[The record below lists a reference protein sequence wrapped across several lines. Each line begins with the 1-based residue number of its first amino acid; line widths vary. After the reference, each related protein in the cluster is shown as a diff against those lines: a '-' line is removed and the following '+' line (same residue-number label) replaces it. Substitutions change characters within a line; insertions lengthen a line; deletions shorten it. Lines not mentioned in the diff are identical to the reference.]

1 VGVTSSSRCSGI
13 RSISAYPCTPE
24 SRLHPGL
31 TAHAVRAIVDRP
43 DLRGVVLEAYGAG
56 NGPTDAWFIDPLR
69 SAVDRG
75 VTVVVTTQC
84 RAGSVI
90 GGLYATGSA
99 LLATGA
105 IPGGDMTFEAAV
117 TKLMVLVDRHQPDDV
132 RQLMQEDL
140 AGELTAT
147 SR

>member
-1 VGVTSSSRCSGI
+1 
-13 RSISAYPCTPE
+13 
-24 SRLHPGL
+24 
-31 TAHAVRAIVDRP
+31 
-43 DLRGVVLEAYGAG
+43 
-56 NGPTDAWFIDPLR
+56 
-69 SAVDRG
+69 
-75 VTVVVTTQC
+75 VTTQC

-117 TKLMVLVDRHQPDDV
+117 TKLMVLVDRHQPDGV
-132 RQLMQEDL
+132 RQLMQEEL